1 MIASPSLF
9 VVLAF
14 FCSFQ
19 TVIALFIVLCMFV
32 TGRYSQGAALTNRYG
47 AISMDCSGNTR

>member
-19 TVIALFIVLCMFV
+19 TVIALFILLCMFV
-32 TGRYSQGAALTNRYG
+32 TGRYSQGAALTNRDG